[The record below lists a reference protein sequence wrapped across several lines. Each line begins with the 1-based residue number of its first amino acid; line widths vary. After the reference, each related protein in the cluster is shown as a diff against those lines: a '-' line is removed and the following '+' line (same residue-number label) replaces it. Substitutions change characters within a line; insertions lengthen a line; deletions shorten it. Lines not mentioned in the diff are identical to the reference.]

1 MNIAIIDDE
10 LYFQTKLRDLIIK
23 EFPAFLIDCYSDV
36 IDLLE
41 SNKQYDLLL
50 LDIEMPN
57 MNGMEFAKTNK
68 NLYKKIIYVTSHIE
82 KIYDAFDH
90 NILGFIHKE
99 QIQEKLINK
108 INEIKHY
115 ENIIKISEQME
126 YIKEKE
132 IIYIFSFKGHLEIET
147 IDKSYKNSITI
158 KDIRKRLS
166 KAFFM
171 VNRSEII
178 NLNMIKHINKL
189 DHTVTLTNGIKCE
202 ISRRRWN
209 DFKIAYN
216 RWVNEL

>member
-10 LYFQTKLRDLIIK
+10 VYFQTKLRDLIIK

-41 SNKQYDLLL
+41 SNKKYDLLL

-57 MNGMEFAKTNK
+57 MDGIEFAKKYK
-68 NLYKKIIYVTSHIE
+68 NRYKKIFYVTAHSE
-82 KIYDAFDH
+82 KVYDAFDY
-90 NILGFIHKE
+90 NILGFIPKE
-99 QIQEKLINK
+99 QVEEKLINK
-108 INEIKHY
+108 INEVKKC
-115 ENIIKISEQME
+115 ENIIPISEQME

-132 IIYIFSFKGHLEIET
+132 IVYISSFKGHLEIKT
-147 IDKSYKNSITI
+147 IDESYKTSITM
-158 KDIRKRLS
+158 KDIIKRLS
-166 KAFFM
+166 KTFFM

-209 DFKIAYN
+209 EFKIAYN